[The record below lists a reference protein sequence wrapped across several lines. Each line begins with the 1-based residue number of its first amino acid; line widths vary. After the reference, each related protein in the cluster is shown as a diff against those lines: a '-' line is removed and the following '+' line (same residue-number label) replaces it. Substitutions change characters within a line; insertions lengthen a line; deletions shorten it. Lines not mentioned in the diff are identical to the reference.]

1 MRLILPERPGLK
13 DVIKLEAIIGNWAG
27 VEGKNRVAGS
37 ITRPDGTVMSGVG
50 FRPVEGSFGT
60 YEAYIKL
67 ERAGDYDVHVYTPDQ
82 VKVTDGRREY
92 LREVKKVIHVEDEV
106 IEIVGRPIKHAVLT
120 QLARDTRG
128 DTHAVGDLTPFLQR
142 ITERSRYT
150 PEVEIY
156 ELWADPW
163 WGGLILLLLAIYWTL
178 RKVIGLV

>member
-1 MRLILPERPGLK
+1 M
-13 DVIKLEAIIGNWAG
+13 
-27 VEGKNRVAGS
+27 
-37 ITRPDGTVMSGVG
+37 
-50 FRPVEGSFGT
+50 
-60 YEAYIKL
+60 
-67 ERAGDYDVHVYTPDQ
+67 
-82 VKVTDGRREY
+82 
-92 LREVKKVIHVEDEV
+92 EDEV

-128 DTHAVGDLTPFLQR
+128 DTHAVADLTPFLQR